1 MREIKFRVWDS
12 RDNQMEPVY
21 GFVQCD
27 THVKIFMSQ
36 DEEEWISDLKDNL
49 ILMQSTGLK
58 DSNKVE
64 IYEGDIVRETRRPP
78 AKNELYTVE
87 YREEVGAFMFKD
99 QYNDYDPYIDMGEIE
114 KIGNIYEN
122 PELIERKEK

>member
-1 MREIKFRVWDS
+1 MKGNNMREIKFRVWDNIDYMS
-12 RDNQMEPVY
+12 EPFTLQDIIERKI
-21 GFVQCD
+21 GFTNDCV
-27 THVKIFMSQ
+27 V
-36 DEEEWISDLKDNL
+36 
-49 ILMQSTGLK
+49 MQSTGLK

-87 YREEVGAFMFKD
+87 YRDEVGAFMFKD

-114 KIGNIYEN
+114 VVGNIFEH
-122 PELIERKEK
+122 PELMNNKNKIKEVK